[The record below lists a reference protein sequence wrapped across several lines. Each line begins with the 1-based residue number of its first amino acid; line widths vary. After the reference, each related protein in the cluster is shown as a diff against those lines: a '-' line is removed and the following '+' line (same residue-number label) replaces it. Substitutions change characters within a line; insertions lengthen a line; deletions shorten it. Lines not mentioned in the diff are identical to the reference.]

1 MRAPCD
7 GAHERRANPSAV
19 PPPLTDPSPSRVLAD
34 ADPPVVSIHAPPSDW
49 RGLVDRIHA
58 RLVVDDV
65 EGARRTAQALLALP
79 ESPDTPQAQAH
90 ALLCLGYCDQ
100 RSGRLRRALHAGRR
114 AAELFRSLGED
125 ALEGRALS
133 TVCLPLSFMG
143 QNQQACEAA
152 FLAVTLADHAGTNHD
167 RVVAHHHQGTVLMWA
182 RQFTAAA
189 AAFARAVDLA
199 EGQADTFHPLRPLC
213 NRIIGETI
221 RIVDARFAR
230 EDVTS
235 LVVEQQR
242 RLDAA
247 FARLGSED
255 DGLRNVAAIL
265 WSMQSL
271 CAVWAE
277 DVDRSR
283 AALARSVALAV
294 GLPSRPHLLVWD
306 AMVES
311 YLAALEGDAATSVAR
326 ATRVVD
332 LAHEQEHEQ
341 FAILG
346 HMVLAE
352 RHDAHGEFDLAQ
364 EALRRLRRRERRI
377 ADEGLEHAAEAAR
390 WRFRAR
396 RQERHLEVLEEH
408 SRLLEKLSFE
418 DPLTGLSNRR
428 RFDELLA
435 CALEQCRQGGPSSC
449 LAVLDVDRFKAIN
462 DRLTHAVGD
471 LVLQGIATV
480 VERSVRDRDVV
491 ARWAGDEFA
500 VLFPDTH
507 LDEAGIVCDR
517 LAAALAAHDWTSV
530 ASGLAV
536 GVSIGVAQSEPDDT
550 VQSLFL
556 RSDVRMYAVKDLQR
570 GATE

>member
-1 MRAPCD
+1 MTDSLPSRAPD
-7 GAHERRANPSAV
+7 
-19 PPPLTDPSPSRVLAD
+19 D
-34 ADPPVVSIHAPPSDW
+34 ADPAFAPSHASFPAEGSGWAD
-49 RGLVDRIHA
+49 LVAGIHA

-65 EGARRTAQALLALP
+65 PGARRKAQALLALP
-79 ESPDTPQAQAH
+79 ESPDTPRAQAH
-90 ALLCLGYCDQ
+90 ALLCLAYCDQ
-100 RSGRLRRALHAGRR
+100 RSARLRRALHASRR
-114 AAELFRSLGED
+114 AAQLFRSLDED
-125 ALEGRALS
+125 ALEGRALA
-133 TVCLPLSFMG
+133 TACLPLSFMG

-167 RVVAHHHQGTVLMWA
+167 RVVAYHHQGTVLMWA
-182 RQFTAAA
+182 RRFVEAD
-189 AAFARAVDLA
+189 AAFSRAVELA
-199 EGQADTFHPLRPLC
+199 EGQADTFHPLRPTC

-221 RIVDARFAR
+221 HIVDARFAR
-230 EDVTS
+230 EDVS
-235 LVVEQQR
+235 MLVVAQQR
-242 RLDAA
+242 RLDLALARVEAA
-247 FARLGSED
+247 TTVDPGDS
-255 DGLRNVAAIL
+255 LRNVAAIL
-265 WSMQSL
+265 WAMQSL
-271 CAVWAE
+271 CAVWGD

-283 AALARSVALAV
+283 AALARSIALAV
-294 GLPSRPHLLVWD
+294 DLPSRPHLVIWD

-311 YLAALEGDAATSVAR
+311 YLAAAGGDGATAIAR
-326 ATRVVD
+326 AARVVD

-352 RHDAHGEFDLAQ
+352 RYDAHGDFGRAQ
-364 EALRRLRRRERRI
+364 EELRRLRRREQRI

-390 WRFRAR
+390 WRFQAR
-396 RQERHLEVLEEH
+396 RQELHLEALEEH

-435 CALEQCRQGGPSSC
+435 RALDHGRHGGAPLC

-517 LAAALAAHDWTSV
+517 LAAALAAHDWSSV
-530 ASGLAV
+530 SPGLAV

-570 GATE
+570 AG